1 MKTHFRFYAWAVLV
15 FHLGVVLWGAFVRA
29 SGSGAGCGQHW
40 PLCNGQIVPR
50 APLNA
55 TIIELTHRLSSG
67 TALVSVLVLAI
78 WAVRVFP
85 RGYGVRG
92 GALLALIS
100 TVAECAIGAA
110 LVLLHLVAANASLSR
125 GLWLAAHL
133 INTLFLLAAL
143 SVTAW
148 LATTNGSQRVR
159 YPRLPRMRQV
169 LGLSV
174 AGFVIAAILGGFAA
188 LGDTLIVST
197 SLTESI
203 REDFS
208 AFSNIFVRLRI
219 FHPIVAGALGVYLL
233 VLAVWVNA
241 SRRASAVA
249 KCLGGTIALLV
260 LFQFSLGIA
269 DVLLLTPTWLQL
281 LHLLTADLLWI
292 AFVLLAAELLPW
304 ERRDVSKESVRI
316 PINVVTVSL
325 YDNGS

>member
-1 MKTHFRFYAWAVLV
+1 M
-15 FHLGVVLWGAFVRA
+15 
-29 SGSGAGCGQHW
+29 
-40 PLCNGQIVPR
+40 
-50 APLNA
+50 
-55 TIIELTHRLSSG
+55 
-67 TALVSVLVLAI
+67 
-78 WAVRVFP
+78 
-85 RGYGVRG
+85 
-92 GALLALIS
+92 
-100 TVAECAIGAA
+100 
-110 LVLLHLVAANASLSR
+110 
-125 GLWLAAHL
+125 
-133 INTLFLLAAL
+133 
-143 SVTAW
+143 
-148 LATTNGSQRVR
+148 
-159 YPRLPRMRQV
+159 
-169 LGLSV
+169 
-174 AGFVIAAILGGFAA
+174 
-188 LGDTLIVST
+188 
-197 SLTESI
+197 
-203 REDFS
+203 
-208 AFSNIFVRLRI
+208 RLRI